1 MNNQTPGKDHLLL
14 SKITM
19 PSAIEDTNVGAP
31 LPIFKNTGLESASL
45 GSKTNGLKHATT
57 CPVEDVKAPAE
68 YDHYYWWTR
77 CAPLLATLLDS
88 SGAYSREHKAKH
100 MRIFRDVVI
109 PTLGPPPPQAKVTP
123 MLTIDGSPVEP
134 SWNFQQDSNIVRYS
148 FEPLWDN
155 AGTPENPFPGDQ
167 MPTLTPLL
175 RYVSDDFDLRWFNQ
189 IWKAWNVTGQEAQIA
204 KAKLP
209 PHKSRIPLV
218 FFAFDLKGDKCYL
231 KAYVFPILKHLAT
244 GLSTK
249 QLVFDQIRSLQPY
262 GDAFA
267 VPAAKLERFID
278 TYPGVCTAEMIA
290 VDCIDPS
297 KARFKVYG
305 RVKSNSKSVIR
316 DVMTLGGAQT
326 DEVSLKGAEQAL
338 KIWHL
343 LLDEKDGLP
352 DDQSKAPRDPQHQHI
367 GICFVFELR
376 PWEERIDIKA
386 HTPWCQTNRSD
397 LHAVGNFTEALSV
410 LEWEEHAS
418 KFARG
423 AVQAATL

>member
-1 MNNQTPGKDHLLL
+1 
-14 SKITM
+14 M
-19 PSAIEDTNVGAP
+19 PAVVEDTRTIAP
-31 LPIFKNTGLESASL
+31 LPTVKKPGLNDISYAGEVNGSDHAASFAVQ
-45 GSKTNGLKHATT
+45 GVKP
-57 CPVEDVKAPAE
+57 PVED
-68 YDHYYWWTR
+68 DHCYWWTR

-88 SGAYSREHKAKH
+88 SGSYTPEHKAKH
-100 MRIFRDVVI
+100 MRILRDVVI
-109 PTLGPPPPQAKVTP
+109 PTLGMPPPRAKVTP

-134 SWNFQQDSNIVRYS
+134 SWNFQKDSNIVRYS

-155 AGTPENPFPGDQ
+155 AGTPDNPFPGDL

-175 RYVSDDFDLRWFNQ
+175 RYVSDDADLRWFNQ
-189 IWKAWNVTGQEAQIA
+189 IWDAWNVTGEEAQAA

-218 FFAFDLKGDKCYL
+218 FFAFDLKGEKCSL

-267 VPAAKLERFID
+267 VPAAKLERFMD
-278 TYPGVCTAEMIA
+278 TYAVGCTAEMIA

-326 DEVSLKGAEQAL
+326 DDISLKGVEQAL

-343 LLDEKDGLP
+343 LLDEKDGLAY
-352 DDQSKAPRDPQHQHI
+352 DQAKAPRDLQHQHI

-376 PWEERIDIKA
+376 PWEERIGVKA
-386 HTPWCQTNRSD
+386 HTPWCQTNKSD
-397 LHAVGNFTEALSV
+397 LHAVGNFTEALSI
-410 LEWEEHAS
+410 LGWDDHAS
-418 KFARG
+418 RYARG
-423 AVQAATL
+423 AVRAAALSVHIVHMLYSLEIS